1 MIKKFYLLLGV
12 TLVLIS
18 CNEKKGTDTVTQ
30 TTDVTVKKPAATTLT
45 YTLLN
50 TFPHDTTSFTEG
62 LLMHNGELFESS
74 GAPEYLK
81 QTRSMFGTVDL
92 KTGKISVKGELD
104 RNKYFGEG
112 IAVLNNKLYQ
122 LTYENQTGF
131 IYDATTFKGI
141 GQFTYKNKEGW
152 GLTTDGTSL
161 IMSDGTSDL
170 TYLDPN
176 NQNVIKTLNVN
187 TINYDLPD
195 QLNELEYIEGFIY
208 ANVWRTN
215 IIVKIDPNT
224 GDIIGLLDL
233 TDLVSMARKKYPN
246 SLEMNGIAYD
256 PQTKNIYI
264 SGKMW
269 PDIYQLQLTK

>member
-1 MIKKFYLLLGV
+1 MIRNYLLIFV
-12 TLVLIS
+12 VLILFS
-18 CNEKKGTDTVTQ
+18 CEETKTPANTVQPETAIP
-30 TTDVTVKKPAATTLT
+30 KKPSAANLT
-45 YTLLN
+45 YTLVN

-62 LLMHNGELFESS
+62 LLVYNDQLFESS

-92 KTGKISVKGELD
+92 KTGKISVKGEID

-112 IAVLNNKLYQ
+112 IAILNNKLYQ

-131 IYDATTFKGI
+131 IYDATTFKGM
-141 GQFTYKNKEGW
+141 GQFTYRNKEGW
-152 GLTTDGTSL
+152 GLTTDGTNL
-161 IMSDGTSDL
+161 IMSDGTIDL

-176 NQNVIKTLNVN
+176 NQNPVKTLNVN

-215 IIVKIDPNT
+215 MIVKIDPQT
-224 GDIIGLLDL
+224 GDIVGLLDL
-233 TDLVSMARKKYPN
+233 TELASMAHKKYSN

-256 PQTKNIYI
+256 PKTKNIYI

-269 PDIYQLQLTK
+269 PETYVIQLK